1 MIQRLQQDCDRL
13 AELMK
18 SVLSFSHPTEYE
30 MEAIDMRVF
39 MERLIERMRPKITRA
54 NVKHLLQTEPATP
67 LVRANPRALEQ
78 VFNNLITNALQAMDG
93 KGGTLAIKIQPVI
106 AAGQRRQVEV
116 SVADS
121 GPGIPKEL
129 LERIFQPFFTTKNN
143 GTGLGL
149 AITKRIITAH
159 KGTIRVN
166 SFPGGTVFQVLL
178 PEYKQGGN
186 TDLSDS
192 QAFSNLS

>member
-1 MIQRLQQDCDRL
+1 
-13 AELMK
+13 
-18 SVLSFSHPTEYE
+18 
-30 MEAIDMRVF
+30 MEAVDLRVF
-39 MERLIERMRPKITRA
+39 MERLIERMRSKFTRA
-54 NVKHLLQTEPATP
+54 NVKHLLQAEPATP

-78 VFNNLITNALQAMDG
+78 VFNNLITNALQAMEG
-93 KGGTLAIKIQPVI
+93 NGGTLAIKIQPVV

-129 LERIFQPFFTTKNN
+129 LERIFQPFFTTKTY

-149 AITKRIITAH
+149 AITKRIVTAH

-166 SFPGGTVFQVLL
+166 SFPGGTVFQVQL
-178 PEYKQGGN
+178 PEYQQNGN
-186 TDLSDS
+186 SDLSDS
-192 QAFSNLS
+192 PPFSNPGSDIR